1 MQIDIRK
8 PGIQV
13 LLYKNVSRKTVN
25 GTTPVSARYA
35 GQSSV
40 VDLTPFLS
48 EANPVRVSKSVREP
62 AGAFS
67 IALADQVDAD
77 VLDSLYAVIEPM
89 DAIAIRLSGI
99 GYSPLGNSL
108 PIMMRGFVSQVQ
120 RMQGMSADGK
130 PTRLV
135 QITGHDYG
143 KILQMMQIFF
153 MPNAPEDASAMITS
167 FPFFAKFGGFDNVL
181 EAGKFT
187 QTVFDKVVNP
197 YLSNMMLNAAS
208 ADAVMQIATDIQ
220 VTGAQV
226 SPFGVGTFNGGN
238 VHALISSY
246 GDIGAWNEFFIEDRE
261 AGPYAVY
268 RPNPFMDP
276 VTYEYLMSGVTA
288 PAVVDID
295 SRDVVSMTA
304 SRTDA
309 NVANYFWADSP
320 RFLIN
325 YDSTARMMAFAS
337 AGTNDSAPFY
347 VTDYGNVDP
356 ALYGVRKLEEST
368 NQAGTDESNNGN
380 GTQYGPSRNASMNG
394 ALTWIN
400 SRRAQLYA
408 LNKDNVVLET
418 GSMRLKGNEA
428 IKAGVYL
435 RLTHGTMR
443 SYHYVVSVVHDY
455 TPFGAYFTEVQFE
468 RGTGFVDR
476 IQNAAGQQAP
486 YYSEMVTKS

>member
-13 LLYKNVSRKTVN
+13 LLYKNISRSTVS
-25 GTTPVSARYA
+25 GSTPVSARYA

-62 AGAFS
+62 TGGFS
-67 IALADQVDAD
+67 IALADQVDPD

-99 GYSPLGNSL
+99 GYSPLGDSL

-130 PTRLV
+130 PTRTVLV
-135 QITGHDYG
+135 TGHDYG
-143 KILQMMQIFF
+143 KILQMMQIFL
-153 MPNAPEDASAMITS
+153 MPNAPEDAAAMITS
-167 FPFFAKFGGFDNVL
+167 FPFFAKFGDFDNVM

-187 QTVFDKVVNP
+187 QYVFDKVVNP
-197 YLSNMMLNAAS
+197 YLANMAKSAANAN
-208 ADAVMQIATDIQ
+208 AVIQISTDIQ

-238 VHALISSY
+238 VHSLVQAY
-246 GDIGAWNEFFIEDRE
+246 GDIGPWNEFFIEDRE

-268 RPNPFMDP
+268 RPNPFMDA

-288 PAVVDID
+288 PAIVDID
-295 SRDVVSMTA
+295 LRDVVSMTNA
-304 SRTDA
+304 RSDA
-309 NVANYFWADSP
+309 NVANYFWTDCP
-320 RFLIN
+320 RFLLN
-325 YDSTARMMAFAS
+325 YDSVARLLAFGS
-337 AGTNDSAPFY
+337 AQDSAPFY
-347 VTDYGNVDP
+347 VTDYGNVSP
-356 ALYGVRKLEEST
+356 ALYGVRKLEEAT
-368 NQAGTDESNNGN
+368 QQAGADESDNGN
-380 GTQYGPSRNASMNG
+380 GTQNGPPRNASMNG

-400 SRRAQLYA
+400 SRRQQLYD
-408 LNKDNVVLET
+408 LNKDNVVLES

-428 IKAGVYL
+428 VKAGTYV

-443 SYHYVVSVVHDY
+443 SYHYVVSVIHDY
-455 TPFGAYFTEVQFE
+455 TPFGAYFTEIQFE

-486 YYSEMVTKS
+486 YYSEMVTKQ